1 MTPARAA
8 LLLCAPITLIASTAS
23 RPDRDAERTFTVPLS
38 GQAEAGPVHPV
49 GGSGDPDGSG
59 LVRLSV
65 DPAARRLCYDFTL
78 AGVATPLMA
87 HIHRGPEFGNGPTVV
102 TLFTGPGGE
111 LSDCLDWTPKWLAAI
126 IANPSSFYVNVATTE
141 FPDGA
146 VRGQLRG

>member
-8 LLLCAPITLIASTAS
+8 LLVCAPIALIASTAS
-23 RPDRDAERTFTVPLS
+23 RPDRDAVRTFTVPLT
-38 GQAEAGPVHPV
+38 GQAETSPVQPE

-65 DPAARRLCYDFTL
+65 DPASRRLCYDFTL
-78 AGVATPLMA
+78 SGVATPLMA
-87 HIHRGPEFGNGPTVV
+87 HIHRGSELGNGPTVV

-111 LSDCLDWTPKWLAAI
+111 LRDCLDWTPKWLAAI
-126 IANPSSFYVNVATTE
+126 IADPSGFYVNVATTE

-146 VRGQLRG
+146 VRGQLSG